1 MKLHVRRECDPTITV
16 NSGSL
21 CGLAPNLV
29 LAGYNPHMDLLYWL
43 DTLLAI
49 HRQDVCSTCL
59 QEIETLKRQRENRA
73 RLYGR

>member
-1 MKLHVRRECDPTITV
+1 MKLHVRRECDPTTTL

-21 CGLAPNLV
+21 CGLSPRLV
-29 LAGYNPHMDLLYWL
+29 QAGYNPQMDLLYHL

-49 HRQDVCSTCL
+49 RRQDVCSTCL
-59 QEIETLKRQRENRA
+59 QEIEMLKRQRERQA